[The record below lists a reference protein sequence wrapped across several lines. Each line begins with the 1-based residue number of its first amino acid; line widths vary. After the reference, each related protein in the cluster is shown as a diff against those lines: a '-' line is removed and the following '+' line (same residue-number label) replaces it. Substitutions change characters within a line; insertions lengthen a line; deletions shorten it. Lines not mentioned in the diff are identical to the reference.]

1 MAKRRRFTAIGIRK
15 PQRSITEQRLIPK
28 DLQPAFPV
36 HVPKAAVR
44 SKLLELLGLDEIP
57 KEVDFAEGTTHEEDR
72 IRVTQLRYKNSLD
85 ETVPGILMTPL
96 NASSQ
101 KLPGVVCVP
110 GTGGSAQKI
119 AHQRFYL
126 EENPPGMLIGWAREL
141 ARRGFATLAISP
153 KGSVTRRPSIE
164 HWNLEGKLLTPY
176 GRPQMGILVEETLRA
191 ARILAA
197 SEGVD
202 PDKIGITG
210 MSLGGNATWYAMA
223 AAPWIRAG
231 APICGGLGR
240 MATLIHEGDIERH
253 SAYFF
258 IPHLLR
264 YFDHPEV
271 VAACISPRPFMMVA
285 PTQDEDM
292 PREGVDDL
300 IQVVGPVY
308 TSLGHPER
316 FKVHQP
322 VGNHRFLVEYFEWMV
337 EWFRRFLTD
346 KTERV

>member
-1 MAKRRRFTAIGIRK
+1 MSDVIPKGIR
-15 PQRSITEQRLIPK
+15 
-28 DLQPAFPV
+28 PAFPV
-36 HVPKAAVR
+36 DVPKDSVR

-57 KEVDFAEGTTHEEDR
+57 EAVAFSEGTTQVLDPRHGEEAG
-72 IRVTQLRYKNSLD
+72 IRVTQLTYANSLG
-85 ETVPGILMTPL
+85 EAVPGFIMTPL
-96 NASSQ
+96 NGSNQ
-101 KLPGVVCVP
+101 KLPGIVCIP
-110 GTGGSAQKI
+110 GTGGSAEKI
-119 AHQRFYL
+119 ADQQFYQA
-126 EENPPGMLIGWAREL
+126 EAPSGMLIGWALEL

-153 KGSVTRRPSIE
+153 KGSVTRRPDIE

-197 SEGVD
+197 NDRVD
-202 PDKIGITG
+202 SDRIGITG

-240 MATLIHEGDIERH
+240 MATVIHDGDIRRH

-258 IPHLLR
+258 IPHMLR

-271 VAACISPRPFMMVA
+271 VAACIAPRPLMMVA

-292 PREGVDDL
+292 PRKGVDEL
-300 IQVVGPVY
+300 IQVMAPVY
-308 TSLGHPER
+308 AAAGHPAR
-316 FKVHQP
+316 FKVYQP
-322 VGNHRFLVEYFEWMV
+322 DGNHRFLPKYFEWMV
-337 EWFRRFLTD
+337 EWFRQFLAD
-346 KTERV
+346 KTA

>member
-1 MAKRRRFTAIGIRK
+1 M
-15 PQRSITEQRLIPK
+15 SNVIPK
-28 DLQPAFPV
+28 DIRPAFPV
-36 HVPKAAVR
+36 DVPKDAVR

-57 KEVDFAEGTTHEEDR
+57 TKVDFTVGGTQAEEG
-72 IRVTQLRYKNSLD
+72 IRVTQLTYANSLG
-85 ETVPGILMTPL
+85 ETVPGILMIPL
-96 NASSQ
+96 KASSQ

-110 GTGGSAQKI
+110 GTGGSAEKI
-119 AHQRFYL
+119 AYQQFFL
-126 EENPPGMLIGWAREL
+126 EEDPPGMLIGWAREL

-164 HWNLEGKLLTPY
+164 QWNLEGKLLTPY

-197 SEGVD
+197 SDAVNSD
-202 PDKIGITG
+202 NIGITG

-240 MATLIHEGDIERH
+240 MASLIHKGDIERH

-258 IPHLLR
+258 IPHMLR

-271 VAACISPRPFMMVA
+271 VAACIPPRPFMMVA

-292 PREGVDDL
+292 PCEGVDEL
-300 IQVVGPVY
+300 IQVVEPAYGL
-308 TSLGHPER
+308 SGHPER
-316 FKVHQP
+316 FKVYQP
-322 VGNHRFLVEYFEWMV
+322 NGNHRFLPEYFERMV

-346 KTERV
+346 KEA

>member
-1 MAKRRRFTAIGIRK
+1 M
-15 PQRSITEQRLIPK
+15 SNVIPK
-28 DLQPAFPV
+28 DIRPAFPV
-36 HVPKAAVR
+36 HVPQDRVR

-57 KEVDFAEGTTHEEDR
+57 KEVNFTKGTTQEEED
-72 IRVTQLRYKNSLD
+72 IRVTQLTYANSLG

-110 GTGGSAQKI
+110 GTGGSAEMVADQ
-119 AHQRFYL
+119 QFYL
-126 EENPPGMLIGWAREL
+126 AEAPSGMLVGWAREL

-197 SEGVD
+197 SKGVN
-202 PDKIGITG
+202 PDSIGITG

-231 APICGGLGR
+231 APICGGVGR
-240 MATLIHEGDIERH
+240 MASLIHGGDIERH

-258 IPHLLR
+258 IPHMLR

-271 VAACISPRPFMMVA
+271 VAACMPPRPFMMVA

-300 IQVVGPVY
+300 IQVVGQVY
-308 TSLGHPER
+308 ESLGYPER
-316 FKVHQP
+316 FKVYQP
-322 VGNHRFLVEYFEWMV
+322 EGNHRFLVEYFEWMV
-337 EWFRRFLTD
+337 EWFHRFLTD
-346 KTERV
+346 KTA

>member
-1 MAKRRRFTAIGIRK
+1 M
-15 PQRSITEQRLIPK
+15 SNVIPK
-28 DLQPAFPV
+28 DIRPAFPV
-36 HVPKAAVR
+36 HVPQDRVR

-57 KEVDFAEGTTHEEDR
+57 KEVNFTKGTTQEEEDIR
-72 IRVTQLRYKNSLD
+72 ITQLTYANSLG

-119 AHQRFYL
+119 AHQLFYL
-126 EENPPGMLIGWAREL
+126 EEDPPGMLIGWAREL

-197 SEGVD
+197 SEGVN
-202 PDKIGITG
+202 PDSIGIAG

-231 APICGGLGR
+231 TPICGGVGR
-240 MATLIHEGDIERH
+240 MATLIHGGDIERH

-258 IPHLLR
+258 IPHMLR

-271 VAACISPRPFMMVA
+271 VAACMSPRPFMMVA

-292 PREGVDDL
+292 PREGVDEL
-300 IQVVGPVY
+300 IRVVGQVY
-308 TSLGHPER
+308 ESLGHPER
-316 FKVHQP
+316 FKVYQP
-322 VGNHRFLVEYFEWMV
+322 EGNHRFLVEYFEWMV
-337 EWFRRFLTD
+337 EWFRQFLTD
-346 KTERV
+346 KTA

>member
-1 MAKRRRFTAIGIRK
+1 M
-15 PQRSITEQRLIPK
+15 SDVIPK
-28 DLQPAFPV
+28 DLRPAFPV
-36 HVPKAAVR
+36 HVPKDAVR

-57 KEVDFAEGTTHEEDR
+57 KEVDFTEGTTREEEDIR
-72 IRVTQLRYKNSLD
+72 ITRLRYKNSLG
-85 ETVPGILMTPL
+85 ETVPGIIMTPL
-96 NASSQ
+96 KASSQ
-101 KLPGVVCVP
+101 KLPGIVCVP

-126 EENPPGMLIGWAREL
+126 EGDPPGMLIGWAREL

-153 KGSVTRRPSIE
+153 KGSITQRPNIE
-164 HWNLEGKLLTPY
+164 YWNLEGKLLTPY

-197 SEGVD
+197 NERVD
-202 PDKIGITG
+202 PDRIGITG

-231 APICGGLGR
+231 APICGGVGR
-240 MATLIHEGDIERH
+240 MGSVIHEGDIERH

-258 IPHLLR
+258 IPHMLR

-271 VAACISPRPFMMVA
+271 VAACMPPRPFMMVA

-292 PREGVDDL
+292 PRAGVDDL
-300 IQVVGPVY
+300 IQVVEPVY
-308 TSLGHPER
+308 ASLGHPER
-316 FKVHQP
+316 FKVYQP
-322 VGNHRFLVEYFEWMV
+322 EGNHRFLPEYFEWMV
-337 EWFRRFLTD
+337 EWFHQFLTE
-346 KTERV
+346 TP

>member
-1 MAKRRRFTAIGIRK
+1 MSEI
-15 PQRSITEQRLIPK
+15 IPK
-28 DLQPAFPV
+28 DIRPAFPV
-36 HVPKAAVR
+36 HVPKDAVR

-57 KEVDFAEGTTHEEDR
+57 KEVSFAEGTTWEEEG
-72 IRVTQLRYKNSLD
+72 IRVTQLTYANSLG

-96 NASSQ
+96 NASDQ

-110 GTGGSAQKI
+110 GTGGSAEMVADQ
-119 AHQRFYL
+119 QFYL
-126 EENPPGMLIGWAREL
+126 AEAPTGMLIGWAREL

-153 KGSVTRRPSIE
+153 KGSVTRRPDIE
-164 HWNLEGKLLTPY
+164 YWNLEGKLLTPY

-202 PDKIGITG
+202 PDRIGITG

-240 MATLIHEGDIERH
+240 MATLIHEGDIRRH

-258 IPHLLR
+258 IPHMLR

-271 VAACISPRPFMMVA
+271 VAACMPPRPLMTVA

-300 IQVVGPVY
+300 IQVVGQVY
-308 TSLGHPER
+308 ASLGRPER
-316 FKVHQP
+316 FKVYQP
-322 VGNHRFLVEYFEWMV
+322 EGNHRFRVEYFEWMV
-337 EWFRRFLTD
+337 EWFRQFLTD
-346 KTERV
+346 ETAWSG

>member
-1 MAKRRRFTAIGIRK
+1 MSGI
-15 PQRSITEQRLIPK
+15 LPK
-28 DLQPAFPV
+28 DIRPAFPV
-36 HVPKAAVR
+36 HVSKDAVR
-44 SKLLELLGLDEIP
+44 SKLLELLGLDQIP
-57 KEVDFAEGTTHEEDR
+57 KEVDFAAGTTWKEEG
-72 IRVTQLRYKNSLD
+72 ISVTRLTYANSLD
-85 ETVPGILMTPL
+85 ETVSGILMTPL

-119 AHQRFYL
+119 AHQQFYL
-126 EENPPGMLIGWAREL
+126 EEAPPGMLIGWAREL

-176 GRPQMGILVEETLRA
+176 GRPQMGILVDETLRA

-202 PDKIGITG
+202 SDNIGITG

-240 MATLIHEGDIERH
+240 MASLIHEGDIERH

-264 YFDHPEV
+264 YFDHPEI
-271 VAACISPRPFMMVA
+271 VAACIPPRPFMMVA

-292 PREGVDDL
+292 PHTGVNEL
-300 IQVVGPVY
+300 IQVVGPIY
-308 TSLGHPER
+308 TSLGNPER
-316 FKVHQP
+316 FKVYQP
-322 VGNHRFLVEYFEWMV
+322 EGNHRFLPEYFEWMV
-337 EWFRRFLTD
+337 EWFNQFLTD
-346 KTERV
+346 KPA

>member
-1 MAKRRRFTAIGIRK
+1 MSKV
-15 PQRSITEQRLIPK
+15 IPK
-28 DLQPAFPV
+28 DIRPTFPV
-36 HVPKAAVR
+36 DVPKDAVR

-57 KEVDFAEGTTHEEDR
+57 KTVDFAEGTTREEEGL
-72 IRVTQLRYKNSLD
+72 RVTQLTYTNSLG
-85 ETVPGILMTPL
+85 ETVPGILMTSL
-96 NASSQ
+96 NPSSQ

-110 GTGGSAQKI
+110 GTGGSAEKI
-119 AHQRFYL
+119 AHQQFYL
-126 EENPPGMLIGWAREL
+126 EEDPSGMLIGWAREL

-153 KGSVTRRPSIE
+153 KGSVTRRSSIE

-223 AAPWIRAG
+223 AASWIRAG
-231 APICGGLGR
+231 APICGGLGC
-240 MATLIHEGDIERH
+240 MASLIHEGDIERH

-258 IPHLLR
+258 IPHMLR

-271 VAACISPRPFMMVA
+271 VAACIPPRPLMMVA

-292 PREGVDDL
+292 PREGVDAL
-300 IQVVGPVY
+300 IQVVRPVY
-308 TSLGHPER
+308 TSLGYPEQ
-316 FKVHQP
+316 FKVYQP
-322 VGNHRFLVEYFEWMV
+322 DGNHRFLPEYFEWMV
-337 EWFRRFLTD
+337 EWFRRFLT
-346 KTERV
+346 EIP

>member
-1 MAKRRRFTAIGIRK
+1 M
-15 PQRSITEQRLIPK
+15 SDVIPK
-28 DLQPAFPV
+28 DIEPAFPI
-36 HVPKAAVR
+36 HVPKDAVR

-57 KEVDFAEGTTHEEDR
+57 KEIDFTEGTTQEEAG
-72 IRVTQLRYKNSLD
+72 IRVTQLTYANSLG

-96 NASSQ
+96 NPSSQ
-101 KLPGVVCVP
+101 KLPGVVCIP
-110 GTGGSAQKI
+110 GTGGSAEMVADQ
-119 AHQRFYL
+119 QFYL
-126 EENPPGMLIGWAREL
+126 AEAPSGMLVGWAREL

-153 KGSVTRRPSIE
+153 KGSVTRRSNIE
-164 HWNLEGKLLTPY
+164 SWNLEGKLLTPY

-197 SEGVD
+197 SEAVN
-202 PDKIGITG
+202 PDRVGITG

-231 APICGGLGR
+231 APICGGVGR
-240 MATLIHEGDIERH
+240 MATLIHGGDIERH

-258 IPHLLR
+258 IPHMLR

-271 VAACISPRPFMMVA
+271 VAACMPPRPFMMVA

-292 PREGVDDL
+292 PREGVDEL
-300 IQVVGPVY
+300 IQVVAPVY
-308 TSLGHPER
+308 ALLGHPER
-316 FKVHQP
+316 FKVYQP
-322 VGNHRFLVEYFEWMV
+322 DGNHRFLVEYFEWMV

-346 KTERV
+346 KTA

>member
-1 MAKRRRFTAIGIRK
+1 M
-15 PQRSITEQRLIPK
+15 SNVIPK

-36 HVPKAAVR
+36 DVPKDAVR

-57 KEVDFAEGTTHEEDR
+57 KEVDFTAGKTQDEED
-72 IRVTQLRYKNSLD
+72 ICVTQLTYANSLG

-101 KLPGVVCVP
+101 KLPAVVCVP

-119 AHQRFYL
+119 AHQQFYIEDRPTRHVDWL
-126 EENPPGMLIGWAREL
+126 GTRVGTTRLRNTGDFTQREVL
-141 ARRGFATLAISP
+141 PDGR
-153 KGSVTRRPSIE
+153 SIE

-197 SEGVD
+197 NDGVD
-202 PDKIGITG
+202 SDNIGITG

-231 APICGGLGR
+231 VPICGGVGR
-240 MATLIHEGDIERH
+240 MASVIHEGDIERH

-258 IPHLLR
+258 IPHMLR

-271 VAACISPRPFMMVA
+271 VAACIPPRSFMMVA

-300 IQVVGPVY
+300 IQVVEEVY
-308 TSLGHPER
+308 ASSGHPER
-316 FKVHQP
+316 FKVYQP
-322 VGNHRFLVEYFEWMV
+322 EGNHRFLIEYFEWMV
-337 EWFRRFLTD
+337 KWFNHFLRG
-346 KTERV
+346 KTA

>member
-1 MAKRRRFTAIGIRK
+1 M
-15 PQRSITEQRLIPK
+15 SNVVPK
-28 DLQPAFPV
+28 DIRPAFPV
-36 HVPKAAVR
+36 HVPKDAVR

-57 KEVDFAEGTTHEEDR
+57 KEVDFTEGTTQEEED
-72 IRVTQLRYKNSLD
+72 IRVTQLTYTNSLG

-110 GTGGSAQKI
+110 GTGGSAEMVADQ
-119 AHQRFYL
+119 QFYL
-126 EENPPGMLIGWAREL
+126 AEAPSAMLVGWAREL

-197 SEGVD
+197 SEGVN
-202 PDKIGITG
+202 PDSIGITG

-231 APICGGLGR
+231 APICGGLGH
-240 MATLIHEGDIERH
+240 MASLIHTGDIERH

-258 IPHLLR
+258 IPHMLR

-271 VAACISPRPFMMVA
+271 VAACIPPRPFMMVA

-300 IQVVGPVY
+300 IQAVGQVY
-308 TSLGHPER
+308 ESLGHPEQ
-316 FKVHQP
+316 FKVYQP
-322 VGNHRFLVEYFEWMV
+322 DGNHRFLPEYFEWMV

-346 KTERV
+346 ETV

>member
-1 MAKRRRFTAIGIRK
+1 M
-15 PQRSITEQRLIPK
+15 SNVIPK
-28 DLQPAFPV
+28 DIRPAFPV
-36 HVPKAAVR
+36 HVPKDAVR

-57 KEVDFAEGTTHEEDR
+57 KEVNFTKGTTQEEED
-72 IRVTQLRYKNSLD
+72 IRVTQLTYANSLG
-85 ETVPGILMTPL
+85 ETVPGILMTPP

-101 KLPGVVCVP
+101 KLPGVVCIP
-110 GTGGSAQKI
+110 GTGGSAEMVADQ
-119 AHQRFYL
+119 QFYL
-126 EENPPGMLIGWAREL
+126 AEDPPGMLIGWAREL

-191 ARILAA
+191 TRILAA
-197 SEGVD
+197 SEGVN
-202 PDKIGITG
+202 PDSIGITG

-231 APICGGLGR
+231 APICGGVGR
-240 MATLIHEGDIERH
+240 MASLIHKGDIERH

-258 IPHLLR
+258 IPHMLR

-271 VAACISPRPFMMVA
+271 IAACMPPRPFMMVA

-300 IQVVGPVY
+300 IQVVGQVY
-308 TSLGHPER
+308 ESLGYPER
-316 FKVHQP
+316 FKVYQP
-322 VGNHRFLVEYFEWMV
+322 EGNHRFLVEYFEWMV
-337 EWFRRFLTD
+337 EWFRQFLTD
-346 KTERV
+346 KTA

>member
-1 MAKRRRFTAIGIRK
+1 M
-15 PQRSITEQRLIPK
+15 PDVIPK
-28 DLQPAFPV
+28 DLRPAFPV
-36 HVPKAAVR
+36 DVPKDAVR

-57 KEVDFAEGTTHEEDR
+57 QEVDFTEGTTQEEEG
-72 IRVTQLRYKNSLD
+72 IRVTELTYANSLG
-85 ETVPGILMTPL
+85 ETVPGVIMTPL
-96 NASSQ
+96 NASESETARHRLRTREQAVQQ
-101 KLPGVVCVP
+101 KRSPI
-110 GTGGSAQKI
+110 SNFIWRKI
-119 AHQRFYL
+119 
-126 EENPPGMLIGWAREL
+126 PPGMLIGWAREL

-153 KGSVTRRPSIE
+153 KGSVTRRPDIE
-164 HWNLEGKLLTPY
+164 QWNLEGKLLTPY

-197 SEGVD
+197 NERVD
-202 PDKIGITG
+202 SDRIGITG

-258 IPHLLR
+258 IPHMLR

-271 VAACISPRPFMMVA
+271 VAACIPPRPFMMVA

-292 PREGVDDL
+292 PRKGVDEL
-300 IQVVGPVY
+300 IQVVAPVY
-308 TSLGHPER
+308 ASAGHSER
-316 FKVHQP
+316 FKVYQP
-322 VGNHRFLVEYFEWMV
+322 DGNHRFLPPNILSGWSNGSANS
-337 EWFRRFLTD
+337 
-346 KTERV
+346 

>member
-1 MAKRRRFTAIGIRK
+1 M
-15 PQRSITEQRLIPK
+15 SSVIPK
-28 DLQPAFPV
+28 DLRSAFPV
-36 HVPKAAVR
+36 HVPKDAVR

-57 KEVDFAEGTTHEEDR
+57 KEVDFTEGTTCEKEDIR
-72 IRVTQLRYKNSLD
+72 ITRLRYKNSLG
-85 ETVPGILMTPL
+85 ETVPGIMMIPL

-110 GTGGSAQKI
+110 GTGGSAEKI
-119 AHQRFYL
+119 AHQRFHL
-126 EENPPGMLIGWAREL
+126 AEDPPGMLIGWAREL

-164 HWNLEGKLLTPY
+164 YWNLEGKLLTPY

-197 SEGVD
+197 SDGVNSD
-202 PDKIGITG
+202 NIGITG

-231 APICGGLGR
+231 APICGGVGR

-258 IPHLLR
+258 IPHMLR

-271 VAACISPRPFMMVA
+271 VATCMPPRPFMMVA

-292 PREGVDDL
+292 PREGVDEL

-308 TSLGHPER
+308 ASLGHPER
-316 FKVHQP
+316 FKVYQP
-322 VGNHRFLVEYFEWMV
+322 EGNHRFLIEYFEWMV
-337 EWFRRFLTD
+337 EWFCRFLID
-346 KTERV
+346 EAA

>member
-1 MAKRRRFTAIGIRK
+1 
-15 PQRSITEQRLIPK
+15 
-28 DLQPAFPV
+28 
-36 HVPKAAVR
+36 
-44 SKLLELLGLDEIP
+44 
-57 KEVDFAEGTTHEEDR
+57 
-72 IRVTQLRYKNSLD
+72 
-85 ETVPGILMTPL
+85 
-96 NASSQ
+96 
-101 KLPGVVCVP
+101 
-110 GTGGSAQKI
+110 
-119 AHQRFYL
+119 
-126 EENPPGMLIGWAREL
+126 MLIGWAREL

-197 SEGVD
+197 SEGVN
-202 PDKIGITG
+202 PDSIGITG

-231 APICGGLGR
+231 APICGGVGR
-240 MATLIHEGDIERH
+240 MASLIREGDIERH

-258 IPHLLR
+258 IPHMLR

-271 VAACISPRPFMMVA
+271 VAACIPPRPFMMVA

-300 IQVVGPVY
+300 IQAVGQVY
-308 TSLGHPER
+308 ESLGHPEQ
-316 FKVHQP
+316 FKIYQP
-322 VGNHRFLVEYFEWMV
+322 DGNHRFLVEYFEWMV

-346 KTERV
+346 ETV

>member
-1 MAKRRRFTAIGIRK
+1 M
-15 PQRSITEQRLIPK
+15 SNVIPK
-28 DLQPAFPV
+28 DLRPV
-36 HVPKAAVR
+36 FSVDVSKDAVR

-57 KEVDFAEGTTHEEDR
+57 KEIDFTEGITQTEEG
-72 IRVTQLRYKNSLD
+72 IRATRLTYTNSLS
-85 ETVPGILMTPL
+85 ETVPGIIMVPL

-101 KLPGVVCVP
+101 KLPGVVCIP

-126 EENPPGMLIGWAREL
+126 EEDPPGMLIGWAREL

-197 SEGVD
+197 SERVD
-202 PDKIGITG
+202 PDSIGITG

-231 APICGGLGR
+231 APICGGVGR
-240 MATLIHEGDIERH
+240 MASVIHEGDIERH

-258 IPHLLR
+258 IPHMLR

-271 VAACISPRPFMMVA
+271 VAACMSPRPFMMVA

-292 PREGVDDL
+292 PRKGVDDL
-300 IQVVGPVY
+300 IQVVEPVY
-308 TSLGHPER
+308 GSLGYPER
-316 FKVHQP
+316 FKVYQP
-322 VGNHRFLVEYFEWMV
+322 EGNHRFLPEYFEWMV

-346 KTERV
+346 KEA

>member
-1 MAKRRRFTAIGIRK
+1 MSDI
-15 PQRSITEQRLIPK
+15 IPK
-28 DLQPAFPV
+28 DIRPAFPV
-36 HVPKAAVR
+36 HVPTDAMR

-57 KEVDFAEGTTHEEDR
+57 EKVDFTEGTSREEDGIR
-72 IRVTQLRYKNSLD
+72 ITHLTYANSLG

-101 KLPGVVCVP
+101 KLPGVVCIP
-110 GTGGSAQKI
+110 GTGGSAEKI
-119 AHQRFYL
+119 AHQQFYL

-191 ARILAA
+191 AHILAA
-197 SEGVD
+197 NEGVD

-231 APICGGLGR
+231 APICGGVGR
-240 MATLIHEGDIERH
+240 MANLIHEGDIERH

-258 IPHLLR
+258 IPHMLR

-271 VAACISPRPFMMVA
+271 VAACMPPRPFMMVA

-292 PREGVDDL
+292 PRKGVDEL
-300 IQVVGPVY
+300 IQVVVPVY
-308 TSLGHPER
+308 ASLGHPER
-316 FKVHQP
+316 FKVYQP
-322 VGNHRFLVEYFEWMV
+322 DGNHRFLIQYFEWMT
-337 EWFRRFLTD
+337 EWFDRFLTS
-346 KTERV
+346 KIAGSG

>member
-1 MAKRRRFTAIGIRK
+1 M
-15 PQRSITEQRLIPK
+15 SDVVPK
-28 DLQPAFPV
+28 DIRPAFPV
-36 HVPKAAVR
+36 HVPKDSVR

-57 KEVDFAEGTTHEEDR
+57 EQVDFTEGTTGEEEG
-72 IRVTQLRYKNSLD
+72 IRVTQLTYANSLN

-96 NASSQ
+96 NASEQ

-110 GTGGSAQKI
+110 GTGGSAEKI
-119 AHQRFYL
+119 ADQRFYTAEDL
-126 EENPPGMLIGWAREL
+126 PGMLMGWAREL

-153 KGSVTRRPSIE
+153 KGSVTRRPNIE
-164 HWNLEGKLLTPY
+164 HWNLEGKLLAPY

-202 PDKIGITG
+202 PDRIGITG

-240 MATLIHEGDIERH
+240 MTTLIHEGDIQRH

-258 IPHLLR
+258 VPHILR

-271 VAACISPRPFMMVA
+271 VAACIPPRPFMMVA

-292 PREGVDDL
+292 PRAGVDDL
-300 IQVVGPVY
+300 MQTVGQVY
-308 TSLGHPER
+308 ASLGHPEQ
-316 FKVHQP
+316 FKVYQP
-322 VGNHRFLVEYFEWMV
+322 TGNHRFHVEYFEWMV
-337 EWFRRFLTD
+337 EWFSQFLTD
-346 KTERV
+346 

>member
-1 MAKRRRFTAIGIRK
+1 MSNVI
-15 PQRSITEQRLIPK
+15 PQDTR
-28 DLQPAFPV
+28 PAFPV
-36 HVPKAAVR
+36 GVPKGAVR

-57 KEVDFAEGTTHEEDR
+57 TKVDFTADETQAEED
-72 IRVTQLRYKNSLD
+72 IRVTQLTYANSLG

-96 NASSQ
+96 NSSSQ

-110 GTGGSAQKI
+110 GTGGSAEKI
-119 AHQRFYL
+119 AHQQFYL
-126 EENPPGMLIGWAREL
+126 EENPPGMLIGWARAL
-141 ARRGFATLAISP
+141 ARRGFVTLAISP

-197 SEGVD
+197 SEGID

-240 MATLIHEGDIERH
+240 MASVIHQGDIERH

-258 IPHLLR
+258 IPHMLR

-271 VAACISPRPFMMVA
+271 VAACIPPRPFMMVA

-292 PREGVDDL
+292 PREGVDEL
-300 IQVVGPVY
+300 TQVVEPVY
-308 TSLGHPER
+308 ASLGHPER
-316 FKVHQP
+316 FKVYQP
-322 VGNHRFLVEYFEWMV
+322 EGNHRFLPEYFEWMV
-337 EWFRRFLTD
+337 EWFNQFLKH
-346 KTERV
+346 KTA

>member
-1 MAKRRRFTAIGIRK
+1 M
-15 PQRSITEQRLIPK
+15 SSVIPK

-36 HVPKAAVR
+36 YVPKDAVR

-57 KEVDFAEGTTHEEDR
+57 KEVDFTEGTAWEEEGL
-72 IRVTQLRYKNSLD
+72 RVMQLTYVNSLG
-85 ETVPGILMTPL
+85 ETVLGIIMIPL
-96 NASSQ
+96 DALSQ

-119 AHQRFYL
+119 AHQQFYL
-126 EENPPGMLIGWAREL
+126 EEDPPGMLIGWAREL

-164 HWNLEGKLLTPY
+164 QWNLEGKLLTPY

-197 SEGVD
+197 NESVD
-202 PDKIGITG
+202 PDRIGITG

-240 MATLIHEGDIERH
+240 MATLIHEGNIERH

-258 IPHLLR
+258 IPHMLR

-271 VAACISPRPFMMVA
+271 VAACMPPRPFMMVA

-292 PREGVDDL
+292 PRKGVDEL
-300 IQVVGPVY
+300 IQVVGQVY
-308 TSLGHPER
+308 GSSGHSER
-316 FKVHQP
+316 FKVYQP
-322 VGNHRFLVEYFEWMV
+322 EGNHRFLVQYFEWLV
-337 EWFRRFLTD
+337 EWFQRFLTD
-346 KTERV
+346 KTA